1 MVENGGFTPWKTE
14 ENGGLTNK
22 EGDKYGAYD
31 LNDGKWLFNWRF
43 DMSEN
48 PNERSLTNESLIIW
62 CEFMDSLWRKSV
74 EKWNQPVDFRGA

>member
-1 MVENGGFTPWKTE
+1 
-14 ENGGLTNK
+14 
-22 EGDKYGAYD
+22 
-31 LNDGKWLFNWRF
+31 
-43 DMSEN
+43 MSEN